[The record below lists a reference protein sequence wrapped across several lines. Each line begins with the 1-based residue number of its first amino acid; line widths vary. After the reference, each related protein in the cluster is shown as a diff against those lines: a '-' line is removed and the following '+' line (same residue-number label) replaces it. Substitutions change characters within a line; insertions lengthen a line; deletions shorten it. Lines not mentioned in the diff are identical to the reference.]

1 MQIANLAQLQTF
13 VAELA
18 TAFWGDD
25 RTRDNGVRSEV
36 REHEKRLDDVEPVA
50 REAKACIDAH
60 LEEHKK
66 LEEATHTLK
75 TAALQVRGAV
85 IASGISALAA
95 VAVAIITALAK

>member
-1 MQIANLAQLQTF
+1 MRIANFAQLQTF

-36 REHEKRLDDVEPVA
+36 RDNIKRLDAVEPVA
-50 REAKACIDAH
+50 RDAKALIVDH
-60 LEEHKK
+60 LEDHKK
-66 LEEATHTLK
+66 MEEATHILK
-75 TAALQVRGAV
+75 TAAMQVRGAV

-95 VAVAIITALAK
+95 VAVAVISALAK

>member
-1 MQIANLAQLQTF
+1 MNLENPAQLQTF

-25 RTRDNGVRSEV
+25 RTRDNGIRSQV
-36 REHEKRLDDVEPVA
+36 REHETRLGDTEKVADD
-50 REAKACIDAH
+50 AKTLIESH
-60 LEEHKK
+60 LTEHRKM
-66 LEEATHTLK
+66 EEATNILK

-95 VAVAIITALAK
+95 VAVAVISALAK